1 MKVTGEMIMGSPHQL
16 HHVKPRGHKAFPVPP
31 QHLPPPPPPPAPPA
45 LTASQYLLAIMGK
58 TNSAI
63 ANWRAFGA
71 AVDKAYCDAY
81 KHMLAVL
88 SEVKEVQEAR
98 RKEKE
103 AAFNFALNIL
113 TIGIGG
119 GLATAAEKYVVGRIG
134 KEAAKTMEEEGVK
147 LVEKFAGSISDK
159 VGDKLVDQGK
169 EAAEWAYKFGQPSLN
184 EAFKPP
190 GVDPTEFGA
199 TIRDSIESRA
209 ADLESTVAALTDP
222 VSQQSMPVELA
233 KFWYELILQFPFV
246 REAPAKIDWRM
257 ILPNSSAALWIAWA
271 WGRDTDY
278 WRRQA
283 ELDIMRNVT
292 EEIDFDPIRRALD
305 ACRIPAAVI
314 NKSADH
320 TLLNPM
326 AMDKHTRK
334 EVEEM
339 IEQQKVED
347 VRDLHLIDMDKF
359 ITWSNTS
366 AVTEVLFSGLHHAKS
381 LPWFEEVGKQI
392 AKRQR
397 FGAMAEYMPDV

>member
-1 MKVTGEMIMGSPHQL
+1 MGNPHQL
-16 HHVKPRGHKAFPVPP
+16 HHVTPRGHKAFPVPP
-31 QHLPPPPPPPAPPA
+31 NYVPPPPPPPAPPG

-119 GLATAAEKYVVGRIG
+119 GLATAAEKYIVGNIAE
-134 KEAAKTMEEEGVK
+134 KAAETMEKEGVE
-147 LVEKFAGSISDK
+147 LVKKFASSMTDK
-159 VGDKLVDQGK
+159 IADKIVDQGK

-184 EAFKPP
+184 DAFKPP

-199 TIRDSIESRA
+199 TIRDSVESRA

-222 VSQQSMPVELA
+222 LMQQSMPAELA
-233 KFWYELILQFPFV
+233 KFWYELIMHLPFV
-246 REAPAKIDWRM
+246 QEAPAKIDWRT
-257 ILPNSSAALWIAWA
+257 ILPNASAALWISWA
-271 WGRDTDY
+271 WDRDRAY
-278 WRRQA
+278 WHTQSQL
-283 ELDIMRNVT
+283 EYMRNAQ
-292 EEIDFDPIRRALD
+292 EEIDFEPIRRALNT
-305 ACRIPAAVI
+305 CRIPAAVI
-314 NKSADH
+314 NKSADG
-320 TLLNPM
+320 TNWQPFI
-326 AMDKHTRK
+326 MDKRSRK
-334 EVEEM
+334 EIDEM
-339 IEQQKVED
+339 LEDQKVDD

-359 ITWSNTS
+359 ITWSNSS
-366 AVTEVLFSGLHHAKS
+366 AVTDVLFSGLHHAKS
-381 LPWFEEVGKQI
+381 LPWFKEVEKRI

-397 FGAMAEYMPDV
+397 FGTWAEFMPDT